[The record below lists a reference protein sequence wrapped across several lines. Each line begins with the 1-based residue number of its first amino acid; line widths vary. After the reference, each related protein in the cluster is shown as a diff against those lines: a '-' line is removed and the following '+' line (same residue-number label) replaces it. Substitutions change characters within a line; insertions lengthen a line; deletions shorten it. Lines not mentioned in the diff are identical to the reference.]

1 MNCVLTGR
9 VCLDEV
15 SCGVITRLR
24 LNLDH
29 RYEQASSEGC
39 SRGTYLL
46 GHLFLKG
53 RLSAS
58 KTRTFAL
65 LRQAALG
72 GQTEAYCSLGACYEQ
87 GIGVEVNIPLAIESY
102 RRSAA
107 LGSKVGMFSLGY
119 LLVENA
125 IEMRKQLKQMRPFLH
140 NSDAAGSHRSLAT
153 GGGVVAHTPLDER
166 FAYLSTE
173 AEATLQ
179 EGIHWLRAA
188 SENHVKDAAFQLGR
202 LYEQVC
208 ICMQQICLRSR
219 THITALSNR
228 LLAYQRTPTRR
239 WRTTSGRRTW
249 ATSRRLSSQ
258 ATFCTPRRWRAVRG
272 CSVRRRCTTTRR
284 RLAASWRR

>member
-1 MNCVLTGR
+1 MLAAGC
-9 VCLDEV
+9 
-15 SCGVITRLR
+15 
-24 LNLDH
+24 

-58 KTRTFAL
+58 KTRTFSL

-72 GQTEAYCSLGACYEQ
+72 GQTEAYCCLGTCYEQ
-87 GIGVEVNIPLAIESY
+87 GIGVEINIPLAIQNY

-125 IEMRKQLKQMRPFLH
+125 IEMRKQVKQMRPFLH
-140 NSDAAGSHRSLAT
+140 NSEATGSHRSPAV
-153 GGGVVAHTPLDER
+153 GGGVVAHTAQDER
-166 FAYLSTE
+166 FAYLSSE

-208 ICMQQICLRSR
+208 
-219 THITALSNR
+219 A
-228 LLAYQRTPTRR
+228 
-239 WRTTSGRRTW
+239 
-249 ATSRRLSSQ
+249 
-258 ATFCTPRRWRAVRG
+258 CTVDADVTVQPPL
-272 CSVRRRCTTTRR
+272 T
-284 RLAASWRR
+284 